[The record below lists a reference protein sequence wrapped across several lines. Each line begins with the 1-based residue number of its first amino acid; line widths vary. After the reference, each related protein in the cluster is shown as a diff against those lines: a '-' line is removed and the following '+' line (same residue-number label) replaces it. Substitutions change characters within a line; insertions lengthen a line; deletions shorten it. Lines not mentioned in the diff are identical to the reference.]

1 VRRVLA
7 CLAAPAICI
16 PLAAGET
23 FQADVSER
31 KVAALPH
38 GPAVDGPLPRPL
50 LVVKLEERGEFVGD
64 RTVSSFWVFDPA
76 APEKGLRKIF
86 SGPGQ
91 DQLLRFIT
99 PLFGGWGVASGRLD
113 REKEPEREGPWFWFN
128 PMEGKAGPNIDVD
141 MWARWIDGGWFV
153 GEQMKDDK
161 DGGTLRRV
169 IRYDPLKALV
179 RTTELDFTYIN
190 WLDKS
195 TILGVAMLKE
205 GERIVRM
212 DVGKSAY
219 EIIGRPPPG
228 SDPRSNR
235 MSGFEVSAAGGNC
248 RDGIFA
254 SGGFFDDFSLWFL
267 PNGGEWHPV
276 IRNVHIVKTFG
287 GKFPWLPVSYVGNCR
302 FAVTKTVKD
311 EVEVPK
317 TTPREDAIFG
327 AAEAVTML
335 IDGVTGKVLKQSE
348 PFIYNHNPPLKIPDD
363 WWAAG
368 MKPEAPAAPVK
379 AASLFDWNEAKR
391 EIHFAG
397 GKVVKLG
404 EDDERDESGDGRF
417 LAIYQKCPHGGGKAE
432 TVVPLRIL
440 DGKTGQVH
448 SAEVRS
454 GFYEVW
460 VDVSWEVLCA
470 ESPDAETLKDFQ
482 DTGPR

>member
-1 VRRVLA
+1 MVCVPLV
-7 CLAAPAICI
+7 AA
-16 PLAAGET
+16 ET
-23 FQADVSER
+23 FQAPVSER
-31 KVAALPH
+31 KVAVLPH
-38 GPAVDGPLPRPL
+38 GPAVVGELPRPL

-64 RTVSSFWVFDPA
+64 RTVSSFRVFDPA
-76 APEKGLRKIF
+76 APEKGLRQIF
-86 SGPGQ
+86 SGPGDGQ
-91 DQLLRFIT
+91 YLRFMT

-128 PMEGKAGPNIDVD
+128 PMEGKTGPNIDVD
-141 MWARWIDGGWFV
+141 IWPRWIDGRWFV
-153 GEQMKDDK
+153 GEQMRDDK

-195 TILGVAMLKE
+195 AILGVARLKE
-205 GERIVRM
+205 GERVVRL
-212 DVGKSAY
+212 DLGKSEY

-228 SDPRSNR
+228 SDPGSNR
-235 MSGFEVSAAGGNC
+235 RSGFEVSPAGENL

-254 SGGFFDDFSLWFL
+254 TGGFFDGFSLWFL
-267 PNGGEWHPV
+267 PKGGEWHSV
-276 IRNVHIVKTFG
+276 IRDVHIVKTFG
-287 GKFPWLPVSYVGNCR
+287 GNFPWLPVDYVGNGR
-302 FAVTKTVKD
+302 FAVSKTVKD
-311 EVEVPK
+311 EVDVPK
-317 TTPREDAIFG
+317 TTPKEDAIFG

-348 PFIYNHNPPLKIPDD
+348 PFVYNHNPPLKIPDD

-368 MKPEAPAAPVK
+368 MKPAAPAAVK
-379 AASLFDWNEAKR
+379 VAEKSLFEWDEAKR
-391 EIHFAG
+391 EVRFAG
-397 GKVVKLG
+397 GKVVKLA

-417 LAIYQKCPHGGGKAE
+417 LAIYQKCPRGGGKAD

-470 ESPDAETLKDFQ
+470 ESPDARTLKDFQ
-482 DTGPR
+482 DAGPR